1 MIFLSVT
8 FVFFAVLFA
17 EGVISRLSDRTTDD
31 LDSLARKLNLS
42 KEAIEKCKSKE
53 NDLQIYQTW
62 SEWQQSDTVIGM
74 GPGATK
80 FCLQIM
86 ESTIGKDSILQ
97 DLKFKLER
105 IGIKE

>member
-8 FVFFAVLFA
+8 FVFFAVLFS

-31 LDSLARKLNLS
+31 LDSLARKLNIS
-42 KEAIEKCKSKE
+42 KEAIKQCKSKDS
-53 NDLQIYQTW
+53 DLQIHQAW

-74 GPGATK
+74 GPGAIK
-80 FCLQIM
+80 YCLQTM
-86 ESTIGKDSILQ
+86 ESTIGKDSILE
-97 DLKFKLER
+97 DLKFKLEQ